1 MQPSIYPSPHATVT
15 LVESPPPLA
24 AHVRVAREA
33 VTDVMGDAKVQINKA
48 VDRWVKWERV
58 VERESAKLSEC
69 VGLLNPEFHI
79 LQVK

>member
-1 MQPSIYPSPHATVT
+1 M
-15 LVESPPPLA
+15 
-24 AHVRVAREA
+24 
-33 VTDVMGDAKVQINKA
+33 TDVMGDAKVQINKA